1 MVRAS
6 AVVYLQGSSSPLLGQ
21 FKGTLWAVAEAHPPS
36 RVHEMFLKVTPCP
49 SLKGILRGL
58 KGTRMSGGEG
68 KERLRFP
75 FR

>member
-1 MVRAS
+1 MVRVS
-6 AVVYLQGSSSPLLGQ
+6 SVGYLQGNSSPLQGQ

-36 RVHEMFLKVTPCP
+36 RVHEIYLEVTPCP

-58 KGTRMSGGEG
+58 KGTRTSGGEG